1 MHAHRQTSSDPACII
16 LAPLKKTMNPAL
28 KRSLAA
34 GVVLVIFGLLI
45 WSRVQSGN
53 NSSAETDAQRQGQ
66 PSALSVQ
73 GYLVDPEPF
82 RETIFTTGNV
92 LADEEIYI
100 RPETSGRITGIYFDE
115 DSEVRE
121 GDLLV
126 KLNDSELQQELRRIS
141 YQINLARIR
150 EQRQKELLNRNAIA
164 QEDYDMVLNEL
175 NTLKAQSDRV
185 QAQID
190 KMEIRA
196 PFDGVIGLQEVS
208 TGSYVTPDV
217 VISGL
222 QKIDRVKIDFSIPE
236 RFRASVRRDQIIRFR
251 VEGSEE
257 LLEARIYALQPRV
270 DRDTRTLR
278 MRAIAPNPGGL
289 ILPGAFARVEVDLS
303 QIDEALLIP
312 SEALVPEMTGYS
324 VFVYEDGKARSKE
337 VQIGTRTD
345 RRVLI
350 REGISARDTVITT
363 GLLQIRD
370 GMAVRLSNVRR
381 EIEDEVTSL

>member
-1 MHAHRQTSSDPACII
+1 
-16 LAPLKKTMNPAL
+16 MNPAL

-185 QAQID
+185 QDQID